1 MNAVVSLVPRAACF
15 WLRTQPKHRGD
26 ERRPALAWEW
36 CALMPKTCLS
46 CCAMSAR
53 VLQLAPR
60 SVSRKP
66 PSFAEDSDTT
76 TPAARRGSTSVFG
89 SIAAKPC
96 HLPRSPQSSRALR
109 GRGTFPVGDL
119 QLFCSRRSIAHCTAK
134 ATKGVYFE
142 GRFSKTT
149 RSGAR
154 SMATQTNSSKGT
166 ASAVYGSEALMPCWS
181 QNSYHRPPRPAVRR
195 CSRCTRVAS
204 SS

>member
-96 HLPRSPQSSRALR
+96 HWQPCHARRRAAVRSAAEVHSRWVTCNCFVR
-109 GRGTFPVGDL
+109 GVPSHTV
-119 QLFCSRRSIAHCTAK
+119 
-134 ATKGVYFE
+134 
-142 GRFSKTT
+142 
-149 RSGAR
+149 
-154 SMATQTNSSKGT
+154 
-166 ASAVYGSEALMPCWS
+166 
-181 QNSYHRPPRPAVRR
+181 PPRPRRGCISKAASARRRGPARAQWLRRRTRARAPPPRYMGRKPSCRAGRRIRTTGRRGRR
-195 CSRCTRVAS
+195 CDVAAGAQG
-204 SS
+204 